1 VATGQLQVVD
11 VMSAELDELT
21 RVLTDAIH
29 EHLDELDDDLRV
41 MTAQSVR
48 ANLGLIVVMLR
59 EGAAPASAV
68 APEEARSYVREYVR
82 RGLGTEVL
90 QRAYRTAQAALSHLV
105 LNRVRVLTDDPDDLV
120 TLAGDF
126 NDFLFAWVEELERQI
141 LAVYLREREDWVR
154 GATAQRA
161 ALVRTI
167 LDGARID
174 VTATSRRLEYE
185 LERPH
190 VGYVIWA
197 PDDESEAPT
206 AEMRRMAAAVA
217 EALLAR
223 DSLIVELGPHL
234 ACWSTAGS
242 RPAPARLTGLPR
254 FTGLGATIGTPAR
267 GVDGFRLSH
276 QEALMARRVARLAGS
291 SEAFTPYSDVA
302 LESLAL
308 HDVDEAR
315 RFVERELGPLVAD
328 DAAARRMS
336 ATIRIFLEESSSFV
350 RAARR
355 LGVHENT
362 VAYRVRR
369 AEELMGRPLAGRRL
383 EVSMALRL
391 SDLLRRSSHEAA
403 D

>member
-1 VATGQLQVVD
+1 
-11 VMSAELDELT
+11 M
-21 RVLTDAIH
+21 R
-29 EHLDELDDDLRV
+29 EH
-41 MTAQSVR
+41 
-48 ANLGLIVVMLR
+48 
-59 EGAAPASAV
+59 
-68 APEEARSYVREYVR
+68 VR

-90 QRAYRTAQAALSHLV
+90 QRAYRTAQAALSHLL
-105 LNRVRVLTDDPDDLV
+105 LNRLRVLTDDPDDLA

-141 LAVYLREREDWVR
+141 LAVYLREREDWLR

-206 AEMRRMAAAVA
+206 TEMRRMAAAVA

-242 RPAPARLTGLPR
+242 RPAPARFSGLPR
-254 FTGLGATIGTPAR
+254 FAGLSATVGTPAR
-267 GVDGFRLSH
+267 GVNGFRLSH

-291 SEAFTPYSDVA
+291 SDALTTYSDVA
-302 LESLAL
+302 LESLTL

-328 DAAARRMS
+328 DAAARRMG
-336 ATIRIFLEESSSFV
+336 ATIRVFLEESSSF
-350 RAARR
+350 R
-355 LGVHENT
+355 GGT
-362 VAYRVRR
+362 
-369 AEELMGRPLAGRRL
+369 PAGRAREHRGVPSPACGGAHGPTARGQTPRGGHGAEAGGSAQKSLTQAAGPPRFSAAGSGSQL
-383 EVSMALRL
+383 EWTCKNS
-391 SDLLRRSSHEAA
+391 RRST
-403 D
+403 